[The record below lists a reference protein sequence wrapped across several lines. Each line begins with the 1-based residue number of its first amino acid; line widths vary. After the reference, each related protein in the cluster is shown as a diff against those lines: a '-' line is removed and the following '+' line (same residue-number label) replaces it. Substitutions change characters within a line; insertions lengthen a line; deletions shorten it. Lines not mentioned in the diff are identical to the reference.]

1 LVAPVTGTA
10 AVAMPLSA
18 TALVGGVA
26 LWMMVSV
33 PVLAPTTLGENFTL
47 TTQLAP
53 GASTTD
59 APQVLTATEKSALP
73 APPIALELTVNGEPP
88 LLVRV
93 TVEVADDAPT
103 AVDAKA
109 IVDTLVTAAA
119 GAATVVPVP
128 DKLTVEL
135 PPAALWLTV
144 SVAARAPAAL
154 GVKLI
159 TIVQL
164 PPAAMLLLDVQLP
177 PLTVNSVL
185 PVEMPDRLS
194 AAVPALLTVT
204 DWLAAAVPTGD
215 APNASDAAESD
226 AVGPPAVPA
235 GLAM

>member
-1 LVAPVTGTA
+1 
-10 AVAMPLSA
+10 VAMPLSA

-59 APQVLTATEKSALP
+59 APQVLTEIEKSALP
-73 APPIALELTVNGEPP
+73 APLIALELTVNGEPP

-185 PVEMPDRLS
+185 PVVMADSTSGVVPGLLRDTVC
-194 AAVPALLTVT
+194 AVVAVPKVDSPKASV
-204 DWLAAAVPTGD
+204 DCDRAAAGLPVT
-215 APNASDAAESD
+215 
-226 AVGPPAVPA
+226 VLT
-235 GLAM
+235 LAM